1 MIYIKEGTEKL
12 EGSHAQLL
20 TDLTCVIKELKDSLE
35 NDLSKENAEKMIRE
49 AVDVAFWDREKLE
62 EETKNLK
69 RRMLSVLLRDLFS
82 DSGEKNE

>member
-1 MIYIKEGTEKL
+1 MIYIKEGTGKL

-49 AVDVAFWDREKLE
+49 AVDVAFLGSRKVGR
-62 EETKNLK
+62 KNK
-69 RRMLSVLLRDLFS
+69 KSQK
-82 DSGEKNE
+82 KNAFGSFERFVFRFW

>member
-1 MIYIKEGTEKL
+1 MIYIKEGTGKL

-49 AVDVAFWDREKLE
+49 AVDASIEAGIVTEDLAQNGKSYKTSEVGQWIADYI
-62 EETKNLK
+62 KNK
-69 RRMLSVLLRDLFS
+69 
-82 DSGEKNE
+82 